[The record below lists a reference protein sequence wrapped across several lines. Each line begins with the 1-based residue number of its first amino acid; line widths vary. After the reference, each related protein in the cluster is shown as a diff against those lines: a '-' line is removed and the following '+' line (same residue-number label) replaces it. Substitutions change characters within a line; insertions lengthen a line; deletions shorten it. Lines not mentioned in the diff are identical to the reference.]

1 MTALGLAVAALFFF
15 VSRAEPLEKLS
26 AERPPSRIF
35 CLQVCLS
42 IVGQFLVHLVCLMRS
57 LELAK
62 PLVARTRADP
72 SFAPDGPF
80 RPNVVNTAIFLL
92 SAATQVGER
101 WMELGWIGLF
111 GVVCMD
117 GLDPAHIYKLST
129 PPTRAIQYTIHNTT
143 TGQHLHGQ
151 LPREALHAG
160 AVGQPPP
167 SLLHPGSLRDP
178 LGAGPR
184 AGPPRQR
191 LPPGRCV

>member
-42 IVGQFLVHLVCLMRS
+42 IVGQFLVHLFCLMRS

-101 WMELGWIGLF
+101 RMEFEWIGFL
-111 GVVCMD
+111 GVVWCGMC
-117 GLDPAHIYKLST
+117 GWVGPSNFTKIHHTHTRDP
-129 PPTRAIQYTIHNTT
+129 IHNTQHNNRSTPSRPT
-143 TGQHLHGQ
+143 T
-151 LPREALHAG
+151 AG
-160 AVGQPPP
+160 SP
-167 SLLHPGSLRDP
+167 SCR
-178 LGAGPR
+178 
-184 AGPPRQR
+184 
-191 LPPGRCV
+191 RCGTTAPSASSP